1 MDLVLL
7 VDLQPR
13 VSTQLPLLDVD
24 IQSRMDSAGGQP
36 DGYGGGVREG
46 SRDHVARCWKGENL
60 EAKLLVEVDE
70 LR

>member
-1 MDLVLL
+1 
-7 VDLQPR
+7 
-13 VSTQLPLLDVD
+13 
-24 IQSRMDSAGGQP
+24 MDSAGGQP